1 MYVTNGFRNDGF
13 GAQYQTIIYSAI
25 FSQLI
30 NKKFCYTPFKSM
42 EHNYDND
49 TNFLC
54 KKELFI
60 NLINNFPLSSNLNNV
75 EELNFLLSRHYVEH
89 CIDNSVQTDIFKYIK
104 HLFHTNK
111 TPKFDKENKNIA
123 VHIRKINKADNEGCY
138 ATHYEKDE
146 YYLKSINRLRSL
158 GEKKIFHIY
167 SQGKI
172 EEFESFKN
180 EDVVFHLNES
190 LEDTFYDL
198 TTADTF
204 IMSKGSFSYVAGLLA
219 LGEVYYLPFWHPKLN
234 SWKVF

>member
-13 GAQYQTIIYSAI
+13 GAQYQTIVYSAI
-25 FSQLI
+25 FSRLT
-30 NKKFCYTPFKSM
+30 NKKFCYTPFKTM

-49 TNFLC
+49 TDFLN

-60 NLINNFPLSSNLNNV
+60 NLINNFPLSSSLDNV
-75 EELNFLLSRHYVEH
+75 EELKFQSIRPYVEYS
-89 CIDNSVQTDIFKYIK
+89 IDYSIQTDIFKHIK
-104 HLFHTNK
+104 HLFHLNK
-111 TPKFDKENKNIA
+111 KSKFDKQNKNVAI
-123 VHIRKINKADNEGCY
+123 HLRKINKADNEGCY
-138 ATHYEKDE
+138 NTHYEKDE
-146 YYLKSINRLRSL
+146 YYIKAINHLRSF
-158 GEKKIFHIY
+158 GDKKTFHIY

-180 EDVVFHLNES
+180 EDVVFHLDEP

-198 TTADTF
+198 TTADTLV
-204 IMSKGSFSYVAGLLA
+204 MSKGSFSYMAGLLS